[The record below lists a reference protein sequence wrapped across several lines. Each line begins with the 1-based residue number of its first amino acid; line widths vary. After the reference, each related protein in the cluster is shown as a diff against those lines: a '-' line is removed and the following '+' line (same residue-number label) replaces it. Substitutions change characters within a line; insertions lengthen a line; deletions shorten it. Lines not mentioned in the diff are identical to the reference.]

1 MNSAIDL
8 VALKVWH
15 DRKDAMQS
23 RAAELAAGGQS
34 QGAIEEALRRDCP
47 GMRGD
52 NDYSQAAERA
62 VGSLL
67 GETLQAIEH
76 RRNAVARLIQEGKPL
91 EWADRDAP
99 PAQPTHADLAD
110 SAVGNGEPD
119 AAAVAS
125 CADAFSIIALAARH
139 KITFRYDVPTG
150 LIRTSKKIVKGG
162 PLHAAVGRLR
172 PAMVKALMDAA
183 SPEPAAMPKGLYE

>member
-1 MNSAIDL
+1 MTPVQEPIS
-8 VALKVWH
+8 LKVWH

-34 QGAIEEALRRDCP
+34 QGAIEEALRRDFP

-62 VGSLL
+62 VGSIL
-67 GETLQAIEH
+67 GEALQAIEH
-76 RRNAVARLIQEGKPL
+76 RHATLQRLVREGKPL
-91 EWADRDAP
+91 EWAEQD
-99 PAQPTHADLAD
+99 THAPAPSLDDLAD
-110 SAVGNGEPD
+110 AAGRNGEPD
-119 AAAVAS
+119 FAAVGA
-125 CADAFSIIALAARH
+125 CTDPFSLVALAARH

-172 PAMVKALMDAA
+172 PAMVEALTPRPSAIPD
-183 SPEPAAMPKGLYE
+183 EY